1 MARVE
6 ELTTNSRYDVA
17 AMLALYDEASSLLHP
32 NHHVLCDL
40 AKWLVPV
47 YCRNG
52 AVPLDDFPRS
62 DVERKQNMCSRQI
75 RILEHVSPGLTKLRA
90 KFIFEYLCVSI
101 FLAVTDYNED
111 VIDGEELIKRL
122 KSFVG
127 LGKEAETALKLEPT
141 LTHFELF
148 CLKQTEDMVTQC
160 LEMLDSL

>member
-1 MARVE
+1 ME

-47 YCRNG
+47 YCRKG

-75 RILEHVSPGLTKLRA
+75 RILVRWIPLRTYMYLYSITFRALTLKRRSGDS
-90 KFIFEYLCVSI
+90 KFL
-101 FLAVTDYNED
+101 
-111 VIDGEELIKRL
+111 VID
-122 KSFVG
+122 
-127 LGKEAETALKLEPT
+127 
-141 LTHFELF
+141 
-148 CLKQTEDMVTQC
+148 Q
-160 LEMLDSL
+160 